1 MGRNDPTVEEILRM
15 IARQDERALRDEQ
28 RLLSLFAD
36 YSRGKMAA
44 QQRQLAIFCQCGG
57 HTAIQKLRGASRT
70 DQQLGYHRLI
80 QEMVDGYGLRR
91 EVALDIGGAYWR
103 VALGTEPPEASSP
116 RPTPPEPTP
125 PKPQPEPKP
134 VPPKPQPKPE
144 PPKPQPEPKPQPPKP
159 QPESRPPEKSK
170 EKRGGRSPWLLVA
183 VAVLAGAAFVFGKG
197 IGKNT
202 AVSSVPTTPS
212 VSTVST
218 TPSAPAVSTAPAA
231 PAVSTASSRFDLTP
245 FQLNE
250 AVAKQIQEGTE
261 DVYIYP
267 DGSRMEFYF
276 DGSGKEICRVYI
288 NTEDK
293 IENLFTMLYDSS
305 GRLMMQELYDSQGTA
320 LRVDTYDFHSN
331 ESTAQ
336 HRIELSDGRFFQG
349 ISTFDADGGETF
361 ECFLG
366 DGSKTVTQY
375 DPNGLWIVRTTY
387 DTSGAVTDESSIDD
401 ITPLY
406 AVRNIPIGKAI
417 DYGDLVY
424 VWGLCG
430 EPIKQYGVYN
440 NSLCSYNVSIHDVLG
455 NPLEQTVYNA
465 DGDMTLYCVWEYDE
479 NGSCLG
485 YDKTSYNKIQDGVPQ
500 EKTLTHFNQDGLEI
514 SNMTYDATGNLTS
527 RMEYTYNSNG
537 QPETLTTYDAE
548 GKLTRR
554 TERAYNSDGLTT
566 KVSWY
571 DAAGKLTGWRDFVYD
586 SDSQPVKFIDYDAD
600 GTFTGWQEYIYAD
613 GRLDSIQYHKA
624 E

>member
-36 YSRGKMAA
+36 YSKGKMAA
-44 QQRQLAIFCQCGG
+44 QQRQLAIFCQCDG
-57 HTAIQKLRGASRT
+57 HIAIQKLRGASGT

-80 QEMVDGYGLRR
+80 REMVDGYGLRR
-91 EVALDIGGAYWR
+91 EVALDISGAYWR
-103 VALGTEPPEASSP
+103 VALGTEPPETSSP

-125 PKPQPEPKP
+125 PKPQPE
-134 VPPKPQPKPE
+134 
-144 PPKPQPEPKPQPPKP
+144 
-159 QPESRPPEKSK
+159 SRPPEKSTG
-170 EKRGGRSPWLLVA
+170 KRGGRSPWLLVA
-183 VAVLAGAAFVFGKG
+183 VAVLAGATFVFGKG
-197 IGKNT
+197 MGRKST
-202 AVSSVPTTPS
+202 VPAVPTTPS

-218 TPSAPAVSTAPAA
+218 TPSAPAVSPAA
-231 PAVSTASSRFDLTP
+231 PRFDLTP

-288 NTEDK
+288 NTEDR

-349 ISTFDADGGETF
+349 ISTFDAGGGETF
-361 ECFLG
+361 ECFLA
-366 DGSKTVTQY
+366 DGSKTVTRY
-375 DPNGLWIVRTTY
+375 DPNGLQIAQTTY

-430 EPIKQYGVYN
+430 EPIKQYGVYKDD
-440 NSLCSYNVSIHDVLG
+440 SLFSYDVSIHDVLG
-455 NPLEQTVYNA
+455 NILEQTVYNA
-465 DGDMTLYCVWEYDE
+465 DGGTALYIVWEYDE

-485 YDKTSYNKIQDGVPQ
+485 YDQTSYDKIQDGVPQ
-500 EKTLTHFNQDGLEI
+500 EKTLTHFDRDGVE
-514 SNMTYDATGNLTS
+514 TS
-527 RMEYTYNSNG
+527 SK
-537 QPETLTTYDAE
+537 TYDAE
-548 GKLTRR
+548 GNLTSMTYDDRGNRMEWTYNSDGQQETLTVYDAEGKFARR
-554 TERAYNSDGLTT
+554 SEFAYNSDGQTA
-566 KVSWY
+566 KISRY
-571 DAAGKLTGWRDFVYD
+571 DAAGNLTGWRDCVYN
-586 SDSQPVKFIDYDAD
+586 SDGQTAKVIDYDAD
-600 GTFTGWQEYIYAD
+600 GTLTGWQEYIYDPD
-613 GRLDSIQYHKA
+613 GNLDSTQYHEA

>member
-36 YSRGKMAA
+36 YSKGKMAA
-44 QQRQLAIFCQCGG
+44 QQRQLAIFCQCDG
-57 HTAIQKLRGASRT
+57 HITIQKLRGASRA

-80 QEMVDGYGLRR
+80 REMVDGYGLRR

-103 VALGTEPPEASSP
+103 VALGTEPPETSSP

-125 PKPQPEPKP
+125 PKSQPEPKP
-134 VPPKPQPKPE
+134 V
-144 PPKPQPEPKPQPPKP
+144 PPKP
-159 QPESRPPEKSK
+159 QPESRPPEKSTG
-170 EKRGGRSPWLLVA
+170 KRGGRSPWLLVA

-197 IGKNT
+197 MGRKST
-202 AVSSVPTTPS
+202 VPAVPTTPS
-212 VSTVST
+212 VSTVS
-218 TPSAPAVSTAPAA
+218 PAA
-231 PAVSTASSRFDLTP
+231 PRFDLTP

-288 NTEDK
+288 NTEDR

-349 ISTFDADGGETF
+349 ISTFDAGGGETF
-361 ECFLG
+361 ECFLA
-366 DGSKTVTQY
+366 DGSKTVTRY
-375 DPNGLWIVRTTY
+375 DPNGLQITQTTY
-387 DTSGAVTDESSIDD
+387 DISGAVTDESSIDD

-430 EPIKQYGVYN
+430 EPIKQYGVYKDD
-440 NSLCSYNVSIHDVLG
+440 SLFSYDVSIHDVLG
-455 NPLEQTVYNA
+455 NILEQTVYNA
-465 DGDMTLYCVWEYDE
+465 DGGTALYIVWEYDE

-485 YDKTSYNKIQDGVPQ
+485 YDQTSYDKIQDGVPQ
-500 EKTLTHFNQDGLEI
+500 EKTLTHFDRDGVET
-514 SNMTYDATGNLTS
+514 SSKTYDAEGNLTS
-527 RMEYTYNSNG
+527 MTYDDRGNRMEWTYNSDG
-537 QPETLTTYDAE
+537 QQETLTVYDAE
-548 GKLTRR
+548 GKLARR
-554 TERAYNSDGLTT
+554 SEFAYNSDGQTA
-566 KVSWY
+566 KISRY
-571 DAAGKLTGWRDFVYD
+571 DAAGNLTGWRDFVYD
-586 SDSQPVKFIDYDAD
+586 SDGQPVQFIDYDAD
-600 GTFTGWQEYIYAD
+600 GTFTGWQEYIYDPD
-613 GRLDSIQYHKA
+613 GNLDSTQYHEA

>member
-1 MGRNDPTVEEILRM
+1 MGRNAPTVEEILRM
-15 IARQDERALRDEQ
+15 IARQDERALQNEQ

-36 YSRGKMAA
+36 YSRGKLAA
-44 QQRQLAIFCQCGG
+44 QQRQLAIFCQCDG
-57 HTAIQKLRGASRT
+57 HITIQKLRGASGT

-103 VALGTEPPEASSP
+103 VALGTEPPETSSP

-134 VPPKPQPKPE
+134 I
-144 PPKPQPEPKPQPPKP
+144 PPKPQPEPKPA
-159 QPESRPPEKSK
+159 PPEKSTGR
-170 EKRGGRSPWLLVA
+170 RGGRSPRLLVA

-197 IGKNT
+197 MGRKST
-202 AVSSVPTTPS
+202 VPTVPTTPS

-218 TPSAPAVSTAPAA
+218 TPSAPAVSTPPSA
-231 PAVSTASSRFDLTP
+231 PAVSPAVPRFDLTP

-250 AVAKQIQEGTE
+250 AVAKQVQEGTE

-288 NTEDK
+288 NTEDR

-349 ISTFDADGGETF
+349 ISTFDAGGGETF

-375 DPNGLWIVRTTY
+375 DPNGLWVVRTTY

-417 DYGDLVY
+417 DYGDRVY

-430 EPIKQYGVYN
+430 EPIKQYGVYKDN
-440 NSLCSYNVSIHDVLG
+440 FLYSYDVSIHDVLG
-455 NPLEQTVYNA
+455 DVLEQSFYNT
-465 DGDMTLYCVWEYDE
+465 DGVLTTDFLWEYDE
-479 NGSCLG
+479 SGNRLG
-485 YDKTSYNKIQDGVPQ
+485 YNRTSYKKIQNGVPQ
-500 EKTLTHFNQDGLEI
+500 EKTLTHFDRDGVET
-514 SNMTYDATGNLTS
+514 SSKTYDAEGNLTS
-527 RMEYTYNSNG
+527 MTYDDRGNRMEWTYNSDG
-537 QPETLTTYDAE
+537 QQETLTVYDAE
-548 GKLTRR
+548 GKLARR
-554 TERAYNSDGLTT
+554 SEFAYNSDGQTA
-566 KVSWY
+566 KISRY
-571 DAAGKLTGWRDFVYD
+571 DAAGNLTGWRDFVYD
-586 SDSQPVKFIDYDAD
+586 SDGQPVQFIDYDAD

-613 GRLDSIQYHKA
+613 GRLDSTQYHEA

>member
-36 YSRGKMAA
+36 YSKGKMAA
-44 QQRQLAIFCQCGG
+44 QQRQLAIFCQCDG
-57 HTAIQKLRGASRT
+57 HITIQKLRGASGT

-80 QEMVDGYGLRR
+80 REMVDGYGLRR
-91 EVALDIGGAYWR
+91 EVALDISGAYWR
-103 VALGTEPPEASSP
+103 IALGTEPPETSSP

-134 VPPKPQPKPE
+134 IPPKPV
-144 PPKPQPEPKPQPPKP
+144 PPKP
-159 QPESRPPEKSK
+159 QPESRPPEKST

-197 IGKNT
+197 MGRKST
-202 AVSSVPTTPS
+202 VPAVPTTPS

-218 TPSAPAVSTAPAA
+218 TPSAPAVSPAA
-231 PAVSTASSRFDLTP
+231 PRFDLTP

-288 NTEDK
+288 NTEDR
-293 IENLFTMLYDSS
+293 IENLFTMLYDSR
-305 GRLMMQELYDSQGTA
+305 GRLMMQELYNSQGTA

-366 DGSKTVTQY
+366 DGSKTVTRY
-375 DPNGLWIVRTTY
+375 DPNGLQIAQTTY
-387 DTSGAVTDESSIDD
+387 DISGAVTDESSIDEV
-401 ITPLY
+401 TPLY
-406 AVRNIPIGKAI
+406 AVRDIPIGKAI
-417 DYGDLVY
+417 SYGELVY
-424 VWGLCG
+424 VWGICG
-430 EPIKQYGVYN
+430 EPIKQYGVYKDD
-440 NSLCSYNVSIHDVLG
+440 SLFSYDVSIHDVLG
-455 NPLEQTVYNA
+455 NILEQTVYNA
-465 DGDMTLYCVWEYDE
+465 DGDMTLYYVWEYDE
-479 NGSCLG
+479 DGSYLG
-485 YDKTSYNKIQDGVPQ
+485 YNRTSYEKIQNGVPQ
-500 EKTLTHFNQDGLEI
+500 EKTLTHFDRDGVET
-514 SNMTYDATGNLTS
+514 SSKTYDAEGNLTS
-527 RMEYTYNSNG
+527 MTYDDRGNRMEWTYNSDG
-537 QPETLTTYDAE
+537 QQETLTVYDAE
-548 GKLTRR
+548 GKLARR
-554 TERAYNSDGLTT
+554 SEFAYNSDGQTA
-566 KVSWY
+566 KISRY
-571 DAAGKLTGWRDFVYD
+571 DAAGNLTGWRDFVYD
-586 SDSQPVKFIDYDAD
+586 SDGQPVKFIDYDAD
-600 GTFTGWQEYIYAD
+600 GTFTGWQEYIYDPD
-613 GRLDSIQYHKA
+613 GNLDSTQYHEA

>member
-44 QQRQLAIFCQCGG
+44 QQRQLAIFCQCDG
-57 HTAIQKLRGASRT
+57 HITIQKLRGSSGT

-80 QEMVDGYGLRR
+80 REMVDGYGLRR
-91 EVALDIGGAYWR
+91 EVALDISGAYWR
-103 VALGTEPPEASSP
+103 VALGTEPPETSSP

-134 VPPKPQPKPE
+134 VPPKPQP
-144 PPKPQPEPKPQPPKP
+144 
-159 QPESRPPEKSK
+159 ESRPPEKST

-197 IGKNT
+197 MGRKST
-202 AVSSVPTTPS
+202 VPAVPTTPS

-218 TPSAPAVSTAPAA
+218 TPSAPAVSPAA
-231 PAVSTASSRFDLTP
+231 PRFDLTP

-276 DGSGKEICRVYI
+276 DDSGKEICRVYI
-288 NTEDK
+288 NTEDR

-331 ESTAQ
+331 ERTAQ

-349 ISTFDADGGETF
+349 ISTFDAGGGETF

-375 DPNGLWIVRTTY
+375 DPNGLWVVRTTY

-417 DYGDLVY
+417 DYGDRVY

-430 EPIKQYGVYN
+430 EPIKQYGVYKDN
-440 NSLCSYNVSIHDVLG
+440 FLYSYDVSIHDVLG
-455 NPLEQTVYNA
+455 NVLEQSCYNT
-465 DGDMTLYCVWEYDE
+465 DGVLTTDFLWEYDE
-479 NGSCLG
+479 SGNRLG
-485 YDKTSYNKIQDGVPQ
+485 YNRTSYKKIQNGVPQ
-500 EKTLTHFNQDGLEI
+500 EKTVTHFNQDGLKI
-514 SNMTYDATGNLTS
+514 SSMTYDATGNLTS

-554 TERAYNSDGLTT
+554 TERVYNSDGLTT

-586 SDSQPVKFIDYDAD
+586 SDGQPVKFIDYDAD
-600 GTFTGWQEYIYAD
+600 GTFTGW
-613 GRLDSIQYHKA
+613 
-624 E
+624 

>member
-36 YSRGKMAA
+36 YSKGKMAA
-44 QQRQLAIFCQCGG
+44 QQRQLAIFCQCDG
-57 HTAIQKLRGASRT
+57 HITIQKLRGASGT

-80 QEMVDGYGLRR
+80 REMVDGYGLRR
-91 EVALDIGGAYWR
+91 EVALDISGAYWR
-103 VALGTEPPEASSP
+103 IALGTEPPETS
-116 RPTPPEPTP
+116 TG
-125 PKPQPEPKP
+125 
-134 VPPKPQPKPE
+134 
-144 PPKPQPEPKPQPPKP
+144 
-159 QPESRPPEKSK
+159 
-170 EKRGGRSPWLLVA
+170 KRGGRSPWLLVA

-197 IGKNT
+197 MGRKST
-202 AVSSVPTTPS
+202 VPAVPTTPS

-218 TPSAPAVSTAPAA
+218 TPSAPAVSPAA
-231 PAVSTASSRFDLTP
+231 PRFDLTP

-288 NTEDK
+288 NTEDR

-349 ISTFDADGGETF
+349 ISTFDAGGGETF

-366 DGSKTVTQY
+366 DGSKTVTRY
-375 DPNGLWIVRTTY
+375 DPNGLQIAQTTY
-387 DTSGAVTDESSIDD
+387 DTSGTVTDESSIDEV
-401 ITPLY
+401 TPLY

-430 EPIKQYGVYN
+430 EPIKQYGVYKDD
-440 NSLCSYNVSIHDVLG
+440 SLFSYDVSIHDVLG
-455 NPLEQTVYNA
+455 NILEQTVYNT
-465 DGDMTLYCVWEYDE
+465 DGDMTLYYVWEYDE
-479 NGSCLG
+479 DGSYLG
-485 YDKTSYNKIQDGVPQ
+485 YNRTSYEKIQNGVPQ
-500 EKTLTHFNQDGLEI
+500 EKALTHFDRDGVET
-514 SNMTYDATGNLTS
+514 SSKTYDAEGNLTS
-527 RMEYTYNSNG
+527 MTYDDRGNRMEWTYNSDG
-537 QPETLTTYDAE
+537 QPETLTVYDAE
-548 GKLTRR
+548 GKLARR
-554 TERAYNSDGLTT
+554 SESAYNSDGQTA
-566 KVSWY
+566 KISRY
-571 DAAGKLTGWRDFVYD
+571 DAAGNLTGWRDYVYN
-586 SDSQPVKFIDYDAD
+586 SDGQTAKEIDYDAD
-600 GTFTGWQEYIYAD
+600 GTLTGWQEYIYDPD
-613 GRLDSIQYHKA
+613 GNLDSTQYHEA

>member
-44 QQRQLAIFCQCGG
+44 QQRQLAIFCQCDG
-57 HTAIQKLRGASRT
+57 HITIQKLRGASRA

-80 QEMVDGYGLRR
+80 REMVDGYGLRR
-91 EVALDIGGAYWR
+91 EVALDISGAYWR
-103 VALGTEPPEASSP
+103 VALGTEPPETSSP

-134 VPPKPQPKPE
+134 VPPKPQP
-144 PPKPQPEPKPQPPKP
+144 
-159 QPESRPPEKSK
+159 ESRPPEKST

-197 IGKNT
+197 MGRKST
-202 AVSSVPTTPS
+202 VPAVPTTPS

-218 TPSAPAVSTAPAA
+218 TPSTLAVSPA
-231 PAVSTASSRFDLTP
+231 STRFDLTP

-288 NTEDK
+288 NTEDR

-349 ISTFDADGGETF
+349 ISTFDAGGGETF

-366 DGSKTVTQY
+366 DGSKTVTRY
-375 DPNGLWIVRTTY
+375 DPNGLQITQTTY
-387 DTSGAVTDESSIDD
+387 DISGAVTDESSIDD

-417 DYGDLVY
+417 DYGNLVY

-430 EPIKQYGVYN
+430 EPIKQYSVYKDDF
-440 NSLCSYNVSIHDVLG
+440 LFSYDVSIHDVLG
-455 NPLEQTVYNA
+455 NILEQTVYNT
-465 DGDMTLYCVWEYDE
+465 DGDMTLYYVWEYDE
-479 NGSCLG
+479 DGSYLG
-485 YDKTSYNKIQDGVPQ
+485 YNRTSYKKIQNGVPQ
-500 EKTLTHFNQDGLEI
+500 EKTLTHFDRDGVE
-514 SNMTYDATGNLTS
+514 TS
-527 RMEYTYNSNG
+527 SK
-537 QPETLTTYDAE
+537 TYDAE
-548 GKLTRR
+548 GNLTSMTYDDRGNRMEWTYNSDGQQETLTVYDAEGKFARR
-554 TERAYNSDGLTT
+554 SEFAYNSDGQTA
-566 KVSWY
+566 KISQY
-571 DAAGKLTGWRDFVYD
+571 DAAGNLTGWRDCVYN
-586 SDSQPVKFIDYDAD
+586 SDGQTAKVIDYDAD
-600 GTFTGWQEYIYAD
+600 GTLTGWQEYIYDPD
-613 GRLDSIQYHKA
+613 GNLDSTQYHEA

>member
-44 QQRQLAIFCQCGG
+44 QQRQLAIFCQCDG
-57 HTAIQKLRGASRT
+57 HITIQKLRGASRA

-80 QEMVDGYGLRR
+80 REMVDGYGLRR
-91 EVALDIGGAYWR
+91 EVALDISGAYWR
-103 VALGTEPPEASSP
+103 VALGTEPPETSSP
-116 RPTPPEPTP
+116 RPNPAPPEPTP

-134 VPPKPQPKPE
+134 VPPKPQP
-144 PPKPQPEPKPQPPKP
+144 
-159 QPESRPPEKSK
+159 ESRPPEKSTG
-170 EKRGGRSPWLLVA
+170 KRGGRSPWLLVA

-197 IGKNT
+197 MGRKSIVP
-202 AVSSVPTTPS
+202 AVPTTPS

-218 TPSAPAVSTAPAA
+218 TPSAPAVSPAA
-231 PAVSTASSRFDLTP
+231 PRFDLTP

-250 AVAKQIQEGTE
+250 ALAKQIQEGTE

-276 DGSGKEICRVYI
+276 GGSGKEICRVYI
-288 NTEDK
+288 NTEDR

-349 ISTFDADGGETF
+349 ISTFDAGGGETF

-366 DGSKTVTQY
+366 DGSKTVTRY
-375 DPNGLWIVRTTY
+375 DPNGLQIAQTTY
-387 DTSGAVTDESSIDD
+387 DISGAVTDESSIDD

-430 EPIKQYGVYN
+430 EPIKQYGIYKDD
-440 NSLCSYNVSIHDVLG
+440 SLFSYDVSIHDVLG
-455 NPLEQTVYNA
+455 NILEQTVYNT
-465 DGDMTLYCVWEYDE
+465 DGDMTLYYVWEYDE
-479 NGSCLG
+479 DGSYLG
-485 YDKTSYNKIQDGVPQ
+485 YNRTSYEKIQNGVPQ
-500 EKTLTHFNQDGLEI
+500 EKTLTHFDRDGVET
-514 SNMTYDATGNLTS
+514 SSKTYDAEGNLTS
-527 RMEYTYNSNG
+527 MTYDDRGNRMEWTYNSDG
-537 QPETLTTYDAE
+537 QQETLTVYDAE
-548 GKLTRR
+548 GKLARR
-554 TERAYNSDGLTT
+554 SEFAYNSDGQTA
-566 KVSWY
+566 KISRY
-571 DAAGKLTGWRDFVYD
+571 DAAGNLTGWRDCVYN
-586 SDSQPVKFIDYDAD
+586 SDGQTAKVIDYDAD
-600 GTFTGWQEYIYAD
+600 GTLTGWQEYIYDPD
-613 GRLDSIQYHKA
+613 GNLDSTQYHEA

>member
-36 YSRGKMAA
+36 YSKGKMAA
-44 QQRQLAIFCQCGG
+44 QQRQLAIFCQCDG
-57 HTAIQKLRGASRT
+57 HITIQKLRGASGT

-80 QEMVDGYGLRR
+80 REMVDGYGLRR
-91 EVALDIGGAYWR
+91 EVALDISGAYWR
-103 VALGTEPPEASSP
+103 IALGTEPPETSSP

-125 PKPQPEPKP
+125 Q
-134 VPPKPQPKPE
+134 
-144 PPKPQPEPKPQPPKP
+144 KP
-159 QPESRPPEKSK
+159 QPESRPPETSTG
-170 EKRGGRSPWLLVA
+170 KRGGRSPWLLVA

-197 IGKNT
+197 MGRKST
-202 AVSSVPTTPS
+202 VPAVPTTPS

-218 TPSAPAVSTAPAA
+218 TPSAPAVSPAA
-231 PAVSTASSRFDLTP
+231 PRFDLTS

-250 AVAKQIQEGTE
+250 ALAKQIQEGTE

-288 NTEDK
+288 NTEDR

-305 GRLMMQELYDSQGTA
+305 GRLMMQELYNSQGTA

-375 DPNGLWIVRTTY
+375 DPNGLWVVRTTY

-406 AVRNIPIGKAI
+406 TVRGIPIGRAI

-430 EPIKQYGVYN
+430 EPIKQYGIYKDD
-440 NSLCSYNVSIHDVLG
+440 SLFSYDVSIHDVLG
-455 NPLEQTVYNA
+455 NILEQTVYNT
-465 DGDMTLYCVWEYDE
+465 DGDMTLYYVWEYDE
-479 NGSCLG
+479 DGSYLG
-485 YDKTSYNKIQDGVPQ
+485 YNRTSYEKIQNGVPQ
-500 EKTLTHFNQDGLEI
+500 EKTLTHFDRDGVET
-514 SNMTYDATGNLTS
+514 SSKTYDAEGNLTS
-527 RMEYTYNSNG
+527 MTYDDRGNRMEWTYNSDG
-537 QPETLTTYDAE
+537 QQETLTVYDAE
-548 GKLTRR
+548 GKLARR
-554 TERAYNSDGLTT
+554 SEFAYNSDGQTA
-566 KVSWY
+566 KISQY
-571 DAAGKLTGWRDFVYD
+571 DAAGNLTGWRDCVYN
-586 SDSQPVKFIDYDAD
+586 SDGQTAKVIDYDAD
-600 GTFTGWQEYIYAD
+600 GTLTGWQEYIYDPD
-613 GRLDSIQYHKA
+613 GNLDSTQYHEA

>member
-1 MGRNDPTVEEILRM
+1 MGRNAPTVEEILRM

-36 YSRGKMAA
+36 YSKGKMAA
-44 QQRQLAIFCQCGG
+44 QQRQLAIFCQCDG
-57 HTAIQKLRGASRT
+57 HITIQKLRGASRA

-80 QEMVDGYGLRR
+80 REMVDGYGLRR
-91 EVALDIGGAYWR
+91 EVALDISGAYWR
-103 VALGTEPPEASSP
+103 VALGTEPPETSSP

-125 PKPQPEPKP
+125 QKPQPEPKP
-134 VPPKPQPKPE
+134 IPPKPV
-144 PPKPQPEPKPQPPKP
+144 PPKP
-159 QPESRPPEKSK
+159 QPESRPPEKSTG
-170 EKRGGRSPWLLVA
+170 KRGGRSPWLLVA

-197 IGKNT
+197 MGRKST
-202 AVSSVPTTPS
+202 VPAVPTTPS

-218 TPSAPAVSTAPAA
+218 TPSAPAVSPAA
-231 PAVSTASSRFDLTP
+231 PRFDLTP

-288 NTEDK
+288 NTEDR

-366 DGSKTVTQY
+366 DGSKTVTRY
-375 DPNGLWIVRTTY
+375 DPNGLWVVRTTY

-417 DYGDLVY
+417 DYGDRVY

-430 EPIKQYGVYN
+430 EPIKQYGVYKDN
-440 NSLCSYNVSIHDVLG
+440 FLYSYDVSIHDVLG
-455 NPLEQTVYNA
+455 NVLEQSCYNT
-465 DGDMTLYCVWEYDE
+465 DGVLTTDFLWEYDE
-479 NGSCLG
+479 SGNRLG
-485 YDKTSYNKIQDGVPQ
+485 YNRTSYKKIQNGVPQ
-500 EKTLTHFNQDGLEI
+500 EKTVTHFNQDGLKI
-514 SNMTYDATGNLTS
+514 SSMTYDATGNLTS

-554 TERAYNSDGLTT
+554 TERVYNSDGLTT

-586 SDSQPVKFIDYDAD
+586 SDGQPVKFIDYDAD

>member
-44 QQRQLAIFCQCGG
+44 QQRQLAIFCQCDG
-57 HTAIQKLRGASRT
+57 HITIQKLRGASRA

-80 QEMVDGYGLRR
+80 REMVDGYGLRR
-91 EVALDIGGAYWR
+91 EVALDISDAYWR
-103 VALGTEPPEASSP
+103 VALGTEPPETSSP

-125 PKPQPEPKP
+125 QKPQPEPKP
-134 VPPKPQPKPE
+134 I
-144 PPKPQPEPKPQPPKP
+144 PPKP
-159 QPESRPPEKSK
+159 QPESRPPEKST

-197 IGKNT
+197 MGRKST
-202 AVSSVPTTPS
+202 VPAVPTTPS

-218 TPSAPAVSTAPAA
+218 TPSAPAVSPAA
-231 PAVSTASSRFDLTP
+231 PRFDLTP

-288 NTEDK
+288 NTEDR
-293 IENLFTMLYDSS
+293 IENLFTMLYDSR
-305 GRLMMQELYDSQGTA
+305 GRLMMQELYNSQGTA

-375 DPNGLWIVRTTY
+375 DPNGLQITQTTY
-387 DTSGAVTDESSIDD
+387 DISGAVTDESSIDD

-406 AVRNIPIGKAI
+406 AVRGIPIGKAI

-430 EPIKQYGVYN
+430 EPIKQYGIYKDD
-440 NSLCSYNVSIHDVLG
+440 SLFSYDVSIHDVLG
-455 NPLEQTVYNA
+455 NILEQTVYNT
-465 DGDMTLYCVWEYDE
+465 DGDMTLYYVWEYDE
-479 NGSCLG
+479 DGSYLG
-485 YDKTSYNKIQDGVPQ
+485 YNRTSYEKIQNGVPQ
-500 EKTLTHFNQDGLEI
+500 EKTLTHFDRDGVET
-514 SNMTYDATGNLTS
+514 SSKTYDAEGNLTS
-527 RMEYTYNSNG
+527 MTYDDRGNRMEWTYNSNG

-554 TERAYNSDGLTT
+554 TERVYNSDGLTT

-571 DAAGKLTGWRDFVYD
+571 DAAGKLTGWRDCVYN
-586 SDSQPVKFIDYDAD
+586 SDGQTAKVIDYDAD
-600 GTFTGWQEYIYAD
+600 GTLTGWQEYIYDPD
-613 GRLDSIQYHKA
+613 GNLDSTQYHEA

>member
-44 QQRQLAIFCQCGG
+44 QQRQLAIFCQCDG
-57 HTAIQKLRGASRT
+57 HITIQKLRGASGT

-80 QEMVDGYGLRR
+80 REMVDGYGLRR
-91 EVALDIGGAYWR
+91 EVALDISGAYWR
-103 VALGTEPPEASSP
+103 IALGTEPPETSSP

-125 PKPQPEPKP
+125 Q
-134 VPPKPQPKPE
+134 
-144 PPKPQPEPKPQPPKP
+144 KP
-159 QPESRPPEKSK
+159 QPESRPPETSTG
-170 EKRGGRSPWLLVA
+170 KRGGRSPWLLVA

-218 TPSAPAVSTAPAA
+218 TPSTPAVSPA
-231 PAVSTASSRFDLTP
+231 STRFDLTP

-288 NTEDK
+288 NTEDR

-366 DGSKTVTQY
+366 DGSKTVTRY
-375 DPNGLWIVRTTY
+375 DPNGLWVVRTTY
-387 DTSGAVTDESSIDD
+387 DTSGAVTDESSIDEV
-401 ITPLY
+401 TPLY
-406 AVRNIPIGKAI
+406 AVRDIPIGKAI
-417 DYGDLVY
+417 SYGELVY

-430 EPIKQYGVYN
+430 EPIKGYIVYKDDSPVASSDPTLFRLITQ
-440 NSLCSYNVSIHDVLG
+440 NSASYDVTTYDVLG
-455 NPLEQTVYNA
+455 NRLDQSFYNT
-465 DGDMTLYCVWEYDE
+465 DGVLIRYFLWEYDE
-479 NGSCLG
+479 NGNCLG
-485 YDKTSYNKIQDGVPQ
+485 YDRTSYAKIQNGVPQ
-500 EKTLTHFNQDGLEI
+500 EKTVTHLNQDGLEI
-514 SNMTYDATGNLTS
+514 SSMTYDATGNLTS

-548 GKLTRR
+548 GKLTKR

-571 DAAGKLTGWRDFVYD
+571 DAAGKLTGWRDFVYN
-586 SDSQPVKFIDYDAD
+586 SDGQPVKFIDYDAD

-613 GRLDSIQYHKA
+613 GRLDSIQYHEA

>member
-1 MGRNDPTVEEILRM
+1 MGRNAPTVEEILRM

-36 YSRGKMAA
+36 YSKGKMAA
-44 QQRQLAIFCQCGG
+44 QQRQLAIFCQCDG
-57 HTAIQKLRGASRT
+57 HITIQKLRGASRA

-80 QEMVDGYGLRR
+80 REMVDGYGLRR
-91 EVALDIGGAYWR
+91 EVALDISGAYWR
-103 VALGTEPPEASSP
+103 VALGTEPPETSSP

-125 PKPQPEPKP
+125 QKPQPEPKP
-134 VPPKPQPKPE
+134 I
-144 PPKPQPEPKPQPPKP
+144 PPKP
-159 QPESRPPEKSK
+159 QPESRPPEKSTG
-170 EKRGGRSPWLLVA
+170 KRGGRSPWLLVA

-197 IGKNT
+197 MERKST
-202 AVSSVPTTPS
+202 VPAVPTTPS

-218 TPSAPAVSTAPAA
+218 TPSAPAVSPAA
-231 PAVSTASSRFDLTP
+231 PRFDLTP

-288 NTEDK
+288 NTEDR

-375 DPNGLWIVRTTY
+375 DPNGLQIAQTTY

-406 AVRNIPIGKAI
+406 AVRGIPIGKAI

-430 EPIKQYGVYN
+430 EPIKQYGVYKDD
-440 NSLCSYNVSIHDVLG
+440 SLFSYDVSIHDVLG
-455 NPLEQTVYNA
+455 NILEQTVYNA
-465 DGDMTLYCVWEYDE
+465 DGGTALYSVWEYDE

-485 YDKTSYNKIQDGVPQ
+485 YDQTSYDKIQDGVPQ
-500 EKTLTHFNQDGLEI
+500 EKTLTHFDRDGVE
-514 SNMTYDATGNLTS
+514 TS
-527 RMEYTYNSNG
+527 SK
-537 QPETLTTYDAE
+537 TYDAE
-548 GKLTRR
+548 GNLTSMTYDDRGNR
-554 TERAYNSDGLTT
+554 MEWTYNSDGQTA
-566 KVSWY
+566 KV
-571 DAAGKLTGWRDFVYD
+571 
-586 SDSQPVKFIDYDAD
+586 IDYDAD
-600 GTFTGWQEYIYAD
+600 GTLTGWQEYIYDPD
-613 GRLDSIQYHKA
+613 GNLDSTQYHEA

>member
-1 MGRNDPTVEEILRM
+1 MGRNAPTVEEILRM

-36 YSRGKMAA
+36 YSKGKMAA
-44 QQRQLAIFCQCGG
+44 QQRQLAIFCQCDG
-57 HTAIQKLRGASRT
+57 HITIQKLRGSSGA

-80 QEMVDGYGLRR
+80 REMVDGYGLRR
-91 EVALDIGGAYWR
+91 EVALDISGAYWR
-103 VALGTEPPEASSP
+103 VALGTEPPETSSP

-125 PKPQPEPKP
+125 QKPQPEPKP
-134 VPPKPQPKPE
+134 IPPKPV
-144 PPKPQPEPKPQPPKP
+144 PPKP
-159 QPESRPPEKSK
+159 QPESRPPEKSTG
-170 EKRGGRSPWLLVA
+170 KRGGRSPWLLVA

-197 IGKNT
+197 MGRKST
-202 AVSSVPTTPS
+202 VPAVPTTPS

-218 TPSAPAVSTAPAA
+218 TPSAPAVSPAA
-231 PAVSTASSRFDLTP
+231 PRFDLTP

-288 NTEDK
+288 NTEDR

-366 DGSKTVTQY
+366 DGSKTVTRY
-375 DPNGLWIVRTTY
+375 DPNGLWVVRTTY

-417 DYGDLVY
+417 DYGDRVY

-430 EPIKQYGVYN
+430 EPIKQYGVYKDN
-440 NSLCSYNVSIHDVLG
+440 FLYSYDVSIHDVLG
-455 NPLEQTVYNA
+455 NVLEQSCYNT
-465 DGDMTLYCVWEYDE
+465 DGVLTTDFLWEYDE
-479 NGSCLG
+479 SGNRLG
-485 YDKTSYNKIQDGVPQ
+485 YNRTSYKKIQNGVPQ
-500 EKTLTHFNQDGLEI
+500 EKTVTHFNQDGLKI
-514 SNMTYDATGNLTS
+514 SSMTYDATGNLTS

-554 TERAYNSDGLTT
+554 TERVYNSDGLTT

-586 SDSQPVKFIDYDAD
+586 SDGQPVKFIDYDAD

>member
-1 MGRNDPTVEEILRM
+1 MGRNAPTVEEILRM

-36 YSRGKMAA
+36 YSKGKMAA
-44 QQRQLAIFCQCGG
+44 QQRQLAIFCQCDG
-57 HTAIQKLRGASRT
+57 HITIQKLRGASRA

-80 QEMVDGYGLRR
+80 REMVDGYGLRR
-91 EVALDIGGAYWR
+91 EVALDISGAYWR
-103 VALGTEPPEASSP
+103 VALGTEPPETSSP

-125 PKPQPEPKP
+125 QKPQPEPKP
-134 VPPKPQPKPE
+134 I
-144 PPKPQPEPKPQPPKP
+144 PPKP
-159 QPESRPPEKSK
+159 QPESRPPEKSTG
-170 EKRGGRSPWLLVA
+170 KRGGRSPWLLVA

-197 IGKNT
+197 MERKST
-202 AVSSVPTTPS
+202 VPAVPTTPS

-218 TPSAPAVSTAPAA
+218 TPSAPAVSPAA
-231 PAVSTASSRFDLTP
+231 PRFDLTP

-288 NTEDK
+288 NTEDR

-375 DPNGLWIVRTTY
+375 DPNGLQIAQTTY
-387 DTSGAVTDESSIDD
+387 DISGAVTDESSNKFT
-401 ITPLY
+401 TPLY
-406 AVRNIPIGKAI
+406 AVRNIPIGVTI
-417 DYGDLVY
+417 PYGEQVY

-430 EPIKQYGVYN
+430 EPIKEYN
-440 NSLCSYNVSIHDVLG
+440 IFKDDSFTASNDPKIFSLLTKNDAAYTVSICDVLG
-455 NPLEQTVYNA
+455 KELEKRKYNT
-465 DGDMTLYCVWEYDE
+465 DGIMIYVWESD
-479 NGSCLG
+479 S
-485 YDKTSYNKIQDGVPQ
+485 DGRIIK
-500 EKTLTHFNQDGLEI
+500 E
-514 SNMTYDATGNLTS
+514 SRYDAK
-527 RMEYTYNSNG
+527 
-537 QPETLTTYDAE
+537 
-548 GKLTRR
+548 GKLTVWWEY
-554 TERAYNSDGLTT
+554 T
-566 KVSWY
+566 
-571 DAAGKLTGWRDFVYD
+571 
-586 SDSQPVKFIDYDAD
+586 YDAD
-600 GTFTGWQEYIYAD
+600 GKVASLQRHDVE
-613 GRLDSIQYHKA
+613 
-624 E
+624 

>member
-36 YSRGKMAA
+36 YSKGKMAA
-44 QQRQLAIFCQCGG
+44 QQRQLAIFCQCDG
-57 HTAIQKLRGASRT
+57 HITIQKLRGASGT

-80 QEMVDGYGLRR
+80 REMVDGYGLRR
-91 EVALDIGGAYWR
+91 EVALDISGAYWR
-103 VALGTEPPEASSP
+103 VALGTEPPETSSP

-125 PKPQPEPKP
+125 PKPQPE
-134 VPPKPQPKPE
+134 
-144 PPKPQPEPKPQPPKP
+144 
-159 QPESRPPEKSK
+159 SRPPEKST

-197 IGKNT
+197 MGRRST
-202 AVSSVPTTPS
+202 VPAVPTTPS

-218 TPSAPAVSTAPAA
+218 TPSAPAVSPAA
-231 PAVSTASSRFDLTP
+231 PRFDLTP

-288 NTEDK
+288 NTEDR

-375 DPNGLWIVRTTY
+375 DPNGLWVVRTTY

-417 DYGDLVY
+417 DYGDRVY

-430 EPIKQYGVYN
+430 EPIKQYGVYKDN
-440 NSLCSYNVSIHDVLG
+440 FLYSYDVSIHDVLG
-455 NPLEQTVYNA
+455 NVLEQSCYNT
-465 DGDMTLYCVWEYDE
+465 DGVLTTDFLWEYDE
-479 NGSCLG
+479 SGNRLG
-485 YDKTSYNKIQDGVPQ
+485 YNRTSYKKIQNGVPQ
-500 EKTLTHFNQDGLEI
+500 EKTVTHFNQDGLKI
-514 SNMTYDATGNLTS
+514 SSMTYDATGNLTS

-554 TERAYNSDGLTT
+554 TERVYNSDGLTT

-586 SDSQPVKFIDYDAD
+586 SDGQPVKFIDYDAD

>member
-36 YSRGKMAA
+36 YSKGKMAA
-44 QQRQLAIFCQCGG
+44 QQRQLAIFCQCDG
-57 HTAIQKLRGASRT
+57 HITIQKLRGASGA

-80 QEMVDGYGLRR
+80 REMVDGYGLRR
-91 EVALDIGGAYWR
+91 EVALDISGAYWR
-103 VALGTEPPEASSP
+103 VALGTEPPETSSP
-116 RPTPPEPTP
+116 RPTPPELTP

-134 VPPKPQPKPE
+134 IPPKPI
-144 PPKPQPEPKPQPPKP
+144 PPKP
-159 QPESRPPEKSK
+159 QPESRPPEKSTGK
-170 EKRGGRSPWLLVA
+170 QGGRSPWLLVA

-197 IGKNT
+197 MGRKST
-202 AVSSVPTTPS
+202 VPTVPTTPS

-218 TPSAPAVSTAPAA
+218 TPSAPAVSPAA
-231 PAVSTASSRFDLTP
+231 PRFDLTP

-288 NTEDK
+288 NTEDR

-349 ISTFDADGGETF
+349 ISTFDAGGGETF
-361 ECFLG
+361 ECFLA
-366 DGSKTVTQY
+366 DGSKTVTRY
-375 DPNGLWIVRTTY
+375 DPNGLQIAQTTY

-406 AVRNIPIGKAI
+406 AVRGIPIGKAI
-417 DYGDLVY
+417 DYGDRVY

-430 EPIKQYGVYN
+430 EPIKQYGVYKDN
-440 NSLCSYNVSIHDVLG
+440 FLYSYDVSIHDVLG
-455 NPLEQTVYNA
+455 NVLEQSFYNT
-465 DGDMTLYCVWEYDE
+465 DGVLTTDFLWEYDE
-479 NGSCLG
+479 SGNRLG
-485 YDKTSYNKIQDGVPQ
+485 YNRTSYKKIQNGVPQ
-500 EKTLTHFNQDGLEI
+500 EKTLTHFDRDGVET
-514 SNMTYDATGNLTS
+514 SSKTYDAEGNLTS
-527 RMEYTYNSNG
+527 MTYDDRGNRMEWTYNSDG
-537 QPETLTTYDAE
+537 QQETLTVYDAE
-548 GKLTRR
+548 GKLARR
-554 TERAYNSDGLTT
+554 SEFAYNSDGQTA
-566 KVSWY
+566 KISQY
-571 DAAGKLTGWRDFVYD
+571 DAAGNLTGWRDCVYN
-586 SDSQPVKFIDYDAD
+586 SDGQTAKVIDYDAD
-600 GTFTGWQEYIYAD
+600 GTLTGWQEYIYDPD
-613 GRLDSIQYHKA
+613 GNLDSTQYHEA

>member
-36 YSRGKMAA
+36 YSKGKLAA
-44 QQRQLAIFCQCGG
+44 QQRQLAIFCQCDG
-57 HTAIQKLRGASRT
+57 HITIQNLRGASGT

-80 QEMVDGYGLRR
+80 REMVDGYGLRR
-91 EVALDIGGAYWR
+91 EVALDISGAYWR
-103 VALGTEPPEASSP
+103 VALGTEPPETSSP
-116 RPTPPEPTP
+116 RPNPAPPEPTP

-134 VPPKPQPKPE
+134 VPPKPQP
-144 PPKPQPEPKPQPPKP
+144 
-159 QPESRPPEKSK
+159 ESRPPEKST

-197 IGKNT
+197 MGRKST
-202 AVSSVPTTPS
+202 VPAVPTTPS

-218 TPSAPAVSTAPAA
+218 TPSAPAVSPAA
-231 PAVSTASSRFDLTP
+231 PRFDLTP

-288 NTEDK
+288 NTEDR

-361 ECFLG
+361 ECFLA
-366 DGSKTVTQY
+366 DGSKTVTRY
-375 DPNGLWIVRTTY
+375 DPNGLQITQTTY
-387 DTSGAVTDESSIDD
+387 DISGAVTDESSIDEV
-401 ITPLY
+401 TPLY

-430 EPIKQYGVYN
+430 EPIKQYGVYKDD
-440 NSLCSYNVSIHDVLG
+440 SLFSYDVSIHDVLG
-455 NPLEQTVYNA
+455 NILEQTVYNA
-465 DGDMTLYCVWEYDE
+465 DGGTALYSVWEYDE

-485 YDKTSYNKIQDGVPQ
+485 YDQTSYDKIQDGVPQ
-500 EKTLTHFNQDGLEI
+500 EKALTHFDRDGVET
-514 SNMTYDATGNLTS
+514 SSKTYDAEGNLTS
-527 RMEYTYNSNG
+527 MTYDDRGNRMEWTYNSDG
-537 QPETLTTYDAE
+537 QQEALTVYDAE
-548 GKLTRR
+548 GKLARR
-554 TERAYNSDGLTT
+554 SEFAYNSDGQTA
-566 KVSWY
+566 KISRY
-571 DAAGKLTGWRDFVYD
+571 DAAGNLTGWRDYVYN
-586 SDSQPVKFIDYDAD
+586 SDGQTAKEIDYDAD
-600 GTFTGWQEYIYAD
+600 GTLTGWQEYIYDPD
-613 GRLDSIQYHKA
+613 GNLDSTQYHEA

>member
-1 MGRNDPTVEEILRM
+1 MGRNAPTVEEILRM

-44 QQRQLAIFCQCGG
+44 QQRQLAIFCQCDG
-57 HTAIQKLRGASRT
+57 HITIQKLRGASRA

-80 QEMVDGYGLRR
+80 REMVDGYGLRR
-91 EVALDIGGAYWR
+91 EVALDISGAYWR
-103 VALGTEPPEASSP
+103 VALGTEPPETSSP

-125 PKPQPEPKP
+125 QKPQPEPKP
-134 VPPKPQPKPE
+134 IPPKPV
-144 PPKPQPEPKPQPPKP
+144 PPKP
-159 QPESRPPEKSK
+159 QPESRPPEKSTG
-170 EKRGGRSPWLLVA
+170 KRGGRSPWLLVA

-218 TPSAPAVSTAPAA
+218 TPSAPAVSPAA
-231 PAVSTASSRFDLTP
+231 PRFDLTP

-276 DGSGKEICRVYI
+276 DSGKEICRVYI
-288 NTEDK
+288 NTEDR

-366 DGSKTVTQY
+366 DGSKTVTRY
-375 DPNGLWIVRTTY
+375 DPNGLQITQTTY
-387 DTSGAVTDESSIDD
+387 DISGAVTDESSIDD

-406 AVRNIPIGKAI
+406 AVRGIPIGKAI

-430 EPIKQYGVYN
+430 EPIKQYGIYKDD
-440 NSLCSYNVSIHDVLG
+440 SLFSYDVSIHDVLG
-455 NPLEQTVYNA
+455 NILEQTVYNT
-465 DGDMTLYCVWEYDE
+465 DGDMTLYYVWEYDE
-479 NGSCLG
+479 DGSYLG
-485 YDKTSYNKIQDGVPQ
+485 YNRTSYEKIQNGVPQ
-500 EKTLTHFNQDGLEI
+500 EKTLTHFDRDGVET
-514 SNMTYDATGNLTS
+514 SSKTYDAEGNLTS
-527 RMEYTYNSNG
+527 MTYDDRGNRMEWTYNSDG
-537 QPETLTTYDAE
+537 QQETLTVYDAE
-548 GKLTRR
+548 GKLARR
-554 TERAYNSDGLTT
+554 SESAYNSDGQTA
-566 KVSWY
+566 KISQY
-571 DAAGKLTGWRDFVYD
+571 DAAGNLTGWRDCVYN
-586 SDSQPVKFIDYDAD
+586 SDGQTAKVIDYDAD
-600 GTFTGWQEYIYAD
+600 GTLTGWQEYIYDPD
-613 GRLDSIQYHKA
+613 GNLDSTQYHEA

>member
-36 YSRGKMAA
+36 YSKGKMAA
-44 QQRQLAIFCQCGG
+44 QQRQLAIFCQCDG
-57 HTAIQKLRGASRT
+57 HITIQKLRGASRT

-91 EVALDIGGAYWR
+91 EVALDISGAYWR
-103 VALGTEPPEASSP
+103 VALGTEPPEASAP

-134 VPPKPQPKPE
+134 I
-144 PPKPQPEPKPQPPKP
+144 PPKPQPE
-159 QPESRPPEKSK
+159 PESRPPEKST

-197 IGKNT
+197 MGRKST
-202 AVSSVPTTPS
+202 VPAVPTTPS

-218 TPSAPAVSTAPAA
+218 TPSAPAVSPAA
-231 PAVSTASSRFDLTP
+231 PRFDLTP

-250 AVAKQIQEGTE
+250 ALAKQIQAGTE

-349 ISTFDADGGETF
+349 ISTFDAGGGETF
-361 ECFLG
+361 ECFLA
-366 DGSKTVTQY
+366 DGSKTVTRY
-375 DPNGLWIVRTTY
+375 DPNGLQIAQTTY

-406 AVRNIPIGKAI
+406 AVRKIPIGKAI

-430 EPIKQYGVYN
+430 EPIKQYGVYKDD
-440 NSLCSYNVSIHDVLG
+440 SLFSYDVSIHDVLG
-455 NPLEQTVYNA
+455 NILEQTVYNA
-465 DGDMTLYCVWEYDE
+465 DGGTALYSVWEYDE

-485 YDKTSYNKIQDGVPQ
+485 YDQTSYDKIQDGVPQ
-500 EKTLTHFNQDGLEI
+500 EKTLTHFDRDGVET
-514 SNMTYDATGNLTS
+514 SSKTYDAEGNLTS
-527 RMEYTYNSNG
+527 MTYDDRGNRMEWTYNSDG
-537 QPETLTTYDAE
+537 QQETLTVYDAE

-554 TERAYNSDGLTT
+554 TERVYNSDGLTT

-586 SDSQPVKFIDYDAD
+586 SDGQPVKFIDYDAD

>member
-44 QQRQLAIFCQCGG
+44 QQRQLAIFCQCDG
-57 HTAIQKLRGASRT
+57 HITIQKLRGASGT

-80 QEMVDGYGLRR
+80 REMVDGYGLRR
-91 EVALDIGGAYWR
+91 EVALDISGAYWR
-103 VALGTEPPEASSP
+103 IALGTEPPETSSL
-116 RPTPPEPTP
+116 RPNPAPPEPTP

-134 VPPKPQPKPE
+134 VPPKPQP
-144 PPKPQPEPKPQPPKP
+144 
-159 QPESRPPEKSK
+159 ESRPPEKSTG
-170 EKRGGRSPWLLVA
+170 KRGGRSPWLLVA

-197 IGKNT
+197 MGRKST
-202 AVSSVPTTPS
+202 VPAVPTTPS

-218 TPSAPAVSTAPAA
+218 TPSAPAVSPAA
-231 PAVSTASSRFDLTP
+231 PRFDLTP

-288 NTEDK
+288 NTEDR

-305 GRLMMQELYDSQGTA
+305 GRLMMQELYNSQGTA

-331 ESTAQ
+331 ERTAQ

-349 ISTFDADGGETF
+349 ISTFDAGGGETF
-361 ECFLG
+361 ECFLA
-366 DGSKTVTQY
+366 DGSKTVTRY
-375 DPNGLWIVRTTY
+375 DPNGLQIAQTTY

-406 AVRNIPIGKAI
+406 TVRGIPIGRAI
-417 DYGDLVY
+417 DYGDRVY

-430 EPIKQYGVYN
+430 EPIKQYGIYKDD
-440 NSLCSYNVSIHDVLG
+440 SLFSYDVSIHDVLG
-455 NPLEQTVYNA
+455 NILEQTVYNA
-465 DGDMTLYCVWEYDE
+465 DGGTALYSVWEYDE

-485 YDKTSYNKIQDGVPQ
+485 YDQTSYDKIQDGVPQ
-500 EKTLTHFNQDGLEI
+500 EKTLTHFDRDGVEA
-514 SNMTYDATGNLTS
+514 SSKTYDAEGNLTS
-527 RMEYTYNSNG
+527 MTYDDRGNRMEWTYNSDG
-537 QPETLTTYDAE
+537 QQETLTVYDAE
-548 GKLTRR
+548 GKLARR
-554 TERAYNSDGLTT
+554 SEFAYNSDGQTA
-566 KVSWY
+566 KISQY
-571 DAAGKLTGWRDFVYD
+571 DAAGNLTGWRDCVYN
-586 SDSQPVKFIDYDAD
+586 SDGQTAKVIDYDAD
-600 GTFTGWQEYIYAD
+600 GTLTGWQEYIYDPD
-613 GRLDSIQYHKA
+613 GNLDSTQYHEA

>member
-15 IARQDERALRDEQ
+15 IARQDERALQDEQ

-44 QQRQLAIFCQCGG
+44 QQRQLAIFCQCDG
-57 HTAIQKLRGASRT
+57 HITIQKLRGASGT

-103 VALGTEPPEASSP
+103 VALGTEPPETSSP
-116 RPTPPEPTP
+116 RPTPPEHTP
-125 PKPQPEPKP
+125 SKPQPEPKP
-134 VPPKPQPKPE
+134 I
-144 PPKPQPEPKPQPPKP
+144 PPKPQPE
-159 QPESRPPEKSK
+159 PESRPPEKSTG
-170 EKRGGRSPWLLVA
+170 KRGGRSPWLLVA

-197 IGKNT
+197 MGRKST
-202 AVSSVPTTPS
+202 VPTVPTTPS

-218 TPSAPAVSTAPAA
+218 TPSAPAASTAPSA
-231 PAVSTASSRFDLTP
+231 PAVSPAAPRFDLTP
-245 FQLNE
+245 FHLNE

-288 NTEDK
+288 NTEDR

-465 DGDMTLYCVWEYDE
+465 DGDMTLYCVWEYGED
-479 NGSCLG
+479 GSCLG

-500 EKTLTHFNQDGLEI
+500 KKTLTHFNQDGLEI
-514 SNMTYDATGNLTS
+514 SSMTYDATGNLTS

-571 DAAGKLTGWRDFVYD
+571 DAAGKLTGWRDCVYN
-586 SDSQPVKFIDYDAD
+586 SDGQTAKVIDYDAD
-600 GTFTGWQEYIYAD
+600 GTLTGWQEYIYDPD
-613 GRLDSIQYHKA
+613 GNLDSTQYHEA

>member
-1 MGRNDPTVEEILRM
+1 MGRNGPTVEEILRM

-44 QQRQLAIFCQCGG
+44 QQRQLAIFCQCDG
-57 HTAIQKLRGASRT
+57 HITIQKLRGASGT

-103 VALGTEPPEASSP
+103 VALGTEPPETSSP
-116 RPTPPEPTP
+116 RPNPAPPEPTP

-134 VPPKPQPKPE
+134 VPPKPQPEPE
-144 PPKPQPEPKPQPPKP
+144 SR
-159 QPESRPPEKSK
+159 PESRPPEKST

-183 VAVLAGAAFVFGKG
+183 VAVLAGAVFVFGKG
-197 IGKNT
+197 TGRKST
-202 AVSSVPTTPS
+202 VPTVPTTPS

-218 TPSAPAVSTAPAA
+218 TPSAPAASTAPSA
-231 PAVSTASSRFDLTP
+231 PAVSPAAPRFDLTP

-288 NTEDK
+288 NTEDR

-375 DPNGLWIVRTTY
+375 DPNGLQIAQTTY
-387 DTSGAVTDESSIDD
+387 DTSGAVTDESSIDEV
-401 ITPLY
+401 TPLY
-406 AVRNIPIGKAI
+406 AVRGIPIGKAI
-417 DYGDLVY
+417 DYGDLAY

-430 EPIKQYGVYN
+430 EPIKQYGVYKDD
-440 NSLCSYNVSIHDVLG
+440 SLFSYDVSIHDVLG
-455 NPLEQTVYNA
+455 HILEQTVYNT
-465 DGDMTLYCVWEYDE
+465 DGDMTLYYVWEYDE
-479 NGSCLG
+479 DGSYLG
-485 YDKTSYNKIQDGVPQ
+485 YNRTFYEKIQNGVPQ
-500 EKTLTHFNQDGLEI
+500 EKTLTHFDRDGVET
-514 SNMTYDATGNLTS
+514 SSKTYDAEGNLTS
-527 RMEYTYNSNG
+527 MTYDDRGNRMEWTYNSDG
-537 QPETLTTYDAE
+537 QPETLTVYDAE
-548 GKLTRR
+548 GKLARR
-554 TERAYNSDGLTT
+554 SESAYNSDGQTA
-566 KVSWY
+566 KISRY
-571 DAAGKLTGWRDFVYD
+571 DAAGNLTGWRDYVYN
-586 SDSQPVKFIDYDAD
+586 SDGQTAKEIDYDAD
-600 GTFTGWQEYIYAD
+600 GTLTGWQEYIYDPD
-613 GRLDSIQYHKA
+613 GNLDSTQYHEA

>member
-44 QQRQLAIFCQCGG
+44 QQRQLAIFCQCDG
-57 HTAIQKLRGASRT
+57 HITIQKLRGASGT

-80 QEMVDGYGLRR
+80 REMVDGYGLRR
-91 EVALDIGGAYWR
+91 EVALDISGAYWR
-103 VALGTEPPEASSP
+103 VALGTEPPETSSP

-134 VPPKPQPKPE
+134 VPPKPQP
-144 PPKPQPEPKPQPPKP
+144 
-159 QPESRPPEKSK
+159 ESRPPETST

-218 TPSAPAVSTAPAA
+218 TPSTPAVSPA
-231 PAVSTASSRFDLTP
+231 STRFDLTP

-276 DGSGKEICRVYI
+276 DSSGKEICRVYI

-349 ISTFDADGGETF
+349 ISTFDAGGGETF

-375 DPNGLWIVRTTY
+375 DPNGLQIAQTTY
-387 DTSGAVTDESSIDD
+387 DISGAVTDESSNKFT
-401 ITPLY
+401 TPLY
-406 AVRNIPIGKAI
+406 AVRNIPIGVTI
-417 DYGDLVY
+417 PYGEQVY

-430 EPIKQYGVYN
+430 EPIKEYN
-440 NSLCSYNVSIHDVLG
+440 IFKDDSFTASNDPKIFSLLTKNDAAYTVSICDVLG
-455 NPLEQTVYNA
+455 KELEKRKYNT
-465 DGDMTLYCVWEYDE
+465 DGIMIYVWESD
-479 NGSCLG
+479 S
-485 YDKTSYNKIQDGVPQ
+485 DGRIIK
-500 EKTLTHFNQDGLEI
+500 E
-514 SNMTYDATGNLTS
+514 SRYDAK
-527 RMEYTYNSNG
+527 
-537 QPETLTTYDAE
+537 
-548 GKLTRR
+548 GKLTVWWEY
-554 TERAYNSDGLTT
+554 T
-566 KVSWY
+566 
-571 DAAGKLTGWRDFVYD
+571 
-586 SDSQPVKFIDYDAD
+586 YDAD
-600 GTFTGWQEYIYAD
+600 GKVASLQRHDVE
-613 GRLDSIQYHKA
+613 
-624 E
+624 

>member
-1 MGRNDPTVEEILRM
+1 MGRNAPTVEEILRM
-15 IARQDERALRDEQ
+15 IARQDERALQNEQ

-36 YSRGKMAA
+36 YSRGKLAA
-44 QQRQLAIFCQCGG
+44 QQRQLAIFCQCDG
-57 HTAIQKLRGASRT
+57 HITIQKLRGASGT

-103 VALGTEPPEASSP
+103 VALGTEPPETSSP

-134 VPPKPQPKPE
+134 VPPKPQPEPE
-144 PPKPQPEPKPQPPKP
+144 SR
-159 QPESRPPEKSK
+159 PESRPPEKSTGR
-170 EKRGGRSPWLLVA
+170 RGGRSPRLLVA

-197 IGKNT
+197 MGRKST
-202 AVSSVPTTPS
+202 VPTVPTTPS

-218 TPSAPAVSTAPAA
+218 TPSAPAVSTPPSA
-231 PAVSTASSRFDLTP
+231 PAVSPAVPRFDLTP

-250 AVAKQIQEGTE
+250 AVAKQVQEGTE

-288 NTEDK
+288 NTEDR

-349 ISTFDADGGETF
+349 ISTFDAGGGETF

-375 DPNGLWIVRTTY
+375 DPNGLWVVRTTY

-417 DYGDLVY
+417 DYGDRVY

-430 EPIKQYGVYN
+430 EPIKQYGVYKDN
-440 NSLCSYNVSIHDVLG
+440 FLYSYDVSIHDVLG
-455 NPLEQTVYNA
+455 DVLEQSFYNT
-465 DGDMTLYCVWEYDE
+465 DGVLTTDFLWEYDE
-479 NGSCLG
+479 SGNRLG
-485 YDKTSYNKIQDGVPQ
+485 YNRTSYKKIQNGVPQ
-500 EKTLTHFNQDGLEI
+500 EKTLTHFDRDGVET
-514 SNMTYDATGNLTS
+514 SSKTYDAEGNLTS
-527 RMEYTYNSNG
+527 MTYDDRGNRMEWTYNSDG
-537 QPETLTTYDAE
+537 QQETLTVYDAE
-548 GKLTRR
+548 GKLARR
-554 TERAYNSDGLTT
+554 SEFAYNSDGQTA
-566 KVSWY
+566 KISRY
-571 DAAGKLTGWRDFVYD
+571 DAAGNLTGWRDFVYD
-586 SDSQPVKFIDYDAD
+586 SDGQPVQFIDYDAD

-613 GRLDSIQYHKA
+613 GRLDSTQYHEA

>member
-36 YSRGKMAA
+36 YSKGKLAA
-44 QQRQLAIFCQCGG
+44 QQRQLAIFCQCDG
-57 HTAIQKLRGASRT
+57 HITIQNLRGASGT

-80 QEMVDGYGLRR
+80 REMVDGYGLRR
-91 EVALDIGGAYWR
+91 EVALDISGAYWR
-103 VALGTEPPEASSP
+103 VALGTEPPETSSP
-116 RPTPPEPTP
+116 RPNPAPPEPTP

-134 VPPKPQPKPE
+134 VPPKPQP
-144 PPKPQPEPKPQPPKP
+144 
-159 QPESRPPEKSK
+159 ESRPPEKST

-197 IGKNT
+197 MGRKST
-202 AVSSVPTTPS
+202 VPAVPTTPS

-218 TPSAPAVSTAPAA
+218 TPSAPAVSPAA
-231 PAVSTASSRFDLTP
+231 PRFDLTP

-288 NTEDK
+288 NTEDR

-366 DGSKTVTQY
+366 DGSKTVTRY
-375 DPNGLWIVRTTY
+375 DPNGLQITQTTY
-387 DTSGAVTDESSIDD
+387 DISGAVTDESSIDD

-406 AVRNIPIGKAI
+406 TVRGIPIGRAI

-430 EPIKQYGVYN
+430 EPIKQYGIYKDD
-440 NSLCSYNVSIHDVLG
+440 SLFSYDVSIHDVLG
-455 NPLEQTVYNA
+455 NILEQTVYNT
-465 DGDMTLYCVWEYDE
+465 DGDMTLYYVWEYDE
-479 NGSCLG
+479 DGSYLG
-485 YDKTSYNKIQDGVPQ
+485 YNRTSYEKIQNGVPQ
-500 EKTLTHFNQDGLEI
+500 EKTLTHFDRDSVE
-514 SNMTYDATGNLTS
+514 TS
-527 RMEYTYNSNG
+527 SK
-537 QPETLTTYDAE
+537 TYDAE
-548 GKLTRR
+548 GNLTSMTYDDRGNRMEWTYNSDGQQETLTVYDAEGKFARR
-554 TERAYNSDGLTT
+554 SEFAYNSDGQTA
-566 KVSWY
+566 KISRY
-571 DAAGKLTGWRDFVYD
+571 DAAGNLTGWRDCVYN
-586 SDSQPVKFIDYDAD
+586 SDGQTAKVIDYDAD
-600 GTFTGWQEYIYAD
+600 GTLTGWQEYIYDPD
-613 GRLDSIQYHKA
+613 GNLDSTQYHEA